1 VVRPRRML
9 CRVLRNFSARCWA
22 LVGLLCLALALV
34 TAAPT
39 RVSFEEHGATSIG
52 LRAPEFPLAALETT
66 SSFRFAKHGLTV
78 RLTFHKP
85 ERSAHL
91 SSAERT
97 CGTLSQPIAC
107 HAFPLFP
114 RRFLRPRDATPRAPS
129 DAGDPFLAS
138 PSLS

>member
-1 VVRPRRML
+1 ML

-52 LRAPEFPLAALETT
+52 LRAPEFPLAALATT
-66 SSFRFAKHGLTV
+66 FGLRLAKHGLAV
-78 RLTFHKP
+78 RLTFHKSEQSTSP
-85 ERSAHL
+85 ASTERS
-91 SSAERT
+91 
-97 CGTLSQPIAC
+97 CGTLSRPTAC
-107 HAFPLFP
+107 HAFSILP
-114 RRFLRPRDATPRAPS
+114 RRFLRPRHVTPHAPS

-138 PSLS
+138 PSLP

>member
-1 VVRPRRML
+1 ML
-9 CRVLRNFSARCWA
+9 CRTLRSLSAGRWA
-22 LVGLLCLALALV
+22 LAGLLCLALVGGA
-34 TAAPT
+34 AAPA
-39 RVSFEEHGATSIG
+39 RVSLGDGEGTSIG
-52 LRAPEFPLAALETT
+52 LRAPEFPLAALATT
-66 SSFRFAKHGLTV
+66 SGFRFAKHGLTV